1 MPPGDQGAGRGL
13 SHRRR
18 ALWPALA
25 LLATAALLQSCGH
38 VPLRT
43 MWALHHFS
51 PRDLVGLDPAGLRAA
66 VSVPDAWRLQ
76 PAGHVLE
83 IDMQVDGGAELKARV
98 PLEVE
103 VTLRDAKDLEPLAD
117 AHWHVLKVTAEGL
130 PELARAQA
138 FIAGIPQGSHGSFAL
153 NVTPRLDPAPE
164 AKARFAQGGALGTLS
179 VALKLEPAL
188 GWLTLVDRYPLKSDP
203 TDTGAKR

>member
-1 MPPGDQGAGRGL
+1 MERRNGRAVVPGV
-13 SHRRR
+13 
-18 ALWPALA
+18 A
-25 LLATAALLQSCGH
+25 LLVATLLLSACGH

-83 IDMQVDGGAELKARV
+83 IDMKVDGGAELMARV

-117 AHWHVLKVTAEGL
+117 AHWHVLKVSAEGL

-138 FIAGIPQGSHGSFAL
+138 FIAGIPQGSHGSFEL
-153 NVTPRLDPAPE
+153 DVTPKLDPTPE
-164 AKARFAQGGALGTLS
+164 SKARFERGGDLGTLS

>member
-1 MPPGDQGAGRGL
+1 LTRAPRG
-13 SHRRR
+13 SR
-18 ALWPALA
+18 AIAALGLA
-25 LLATAALLQSCGH
+25 AMLLAACGH

-76 PAGHVLE
+76 PAGHALE
-83 IDMQVDGGAELKARV
+83 IDMTIDGGGELKARV

-103 VTLRDAKDLEPLAD
+103 VTLREAKDLEPFAD
-117 AHWHVLKVTAEGL
+117 AHWHVLKVTAAGL

-138 FIAGIPQGSHGSFAL
+138 FIAAMPEGSKGSFAL
-153 NVTPRLDPAPE
+153 NVTPKLDPTPGS
-164 AKARFAQGGALGTLS
+164 KARFEQGGDLGTLS
-179 VALKLEPAL
+179 VALKLEPTL
-188 GWLTLVDRYPLKSDP
+188 GWLTLVDRYPLKSEP
-203 TDTGAKR
+203 TKDAAKP